1 MGRSNTAFTTLKIAV
16 LAPIPSTSASSAMP
30 VNPGLF
36 QSIRLANRI
45 SFQKLSMGGVRCKW
59 FANVSYCKA
68 ASYGRGLFANG
79 TDVGE
84 SGQEDD
90 MGARLA
96 RVQTTTKVP
105 VNEVI
110 ELGA

>member
-16 LAPIPSTSASSAMP
+16 LAPMPSTNASSAMP
-30 VNPGLF
+30 VNPRLF
-36 QSIRLANRI
+36 QSIRPPNRR
-45 SFQKLSMGGVRCKW
+45 SFQKLSMGVVRCKW

-79 TDVGE
+79 TNVGE

-90 MGARLA
+90 MGARLESNN
-96 RVQTTTKVP
+96 T
-105 VNEVI
+105 
-110 ELGA
+110 